1 MLIAKAQEAPYDI
14 NVDMDRGVG
23 VGFLSYI
30 PPELSQIGHTRFVII
45 ALMEVDNQQ
54 EIGDQPSKELYQDP
68 VWTTRDEMIDLEVF
82 FPPCK
87 EDFDFPPQRIDESN
101 FLGR

>member
-1 MLIAKAQEAPYDI
+1 MLIANDQEAPYEV
-14 NVDMDRGVG
+14 NMDMDRGVG
-23 VGFLSYI
+23 LGFMSYI

-82 FPPCK
+82 FHHAKKISIFHLK
-87 EDFDFPPQRIDESN
+87 E
-101 FLGR
+101 